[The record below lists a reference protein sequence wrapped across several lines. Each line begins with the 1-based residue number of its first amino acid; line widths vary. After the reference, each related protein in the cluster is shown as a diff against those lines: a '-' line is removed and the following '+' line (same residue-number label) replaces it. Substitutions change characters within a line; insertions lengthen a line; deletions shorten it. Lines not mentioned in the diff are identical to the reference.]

1 VALLRRRFGE
11 RRIGHAGTLDPT
23 ATGVLVVGI
32 GSATRLLRFATAGR
46 KSYECEIVFGIET
59 STLDAAGETI
69 ATWCMDLD
77 PTEVADAA
85 AGFVGS
91 ISQLPPMV
99 SAVRVGGRRLHE
111 IARSGEAAERVPR
124 QVEVYRFDVEPT
136 GDPQVYR
143 ASVDCSAGTY
153 VRTLGADLGSR
164 LGGGAHIRAL
174 RRTRSGSFS
183 LAEAELPEQ
192 AALRPPGELVRDL
205 VQIRLS
211 EDDAANARLLDYLDR
226 ESTGL
231 DDRLRTH
238 VVELRETLDSLT
250 GLADLT
256 ASDLF
261 DRFRTPLPRAMS
273 LLFLRSTCADL
284 LAFEHDA
291 LTTEDWLAAALLF
304 GARAGWLALPLSL
317 RGGPAVSAAVSHR
330 MAALSHRVADTGFEL
345 GPAPLRPKPLAELFA
360 GPWNARRQDAAVYLA
375 RAQEWTDCLQTR
387 VKLSAGDYVLKVG
400 RGGTEIV
407 FPGEARGVETDVD
420 RTRFSTLLVEASID
434 PEHEAAAI
442 EMLADGG
449 GATPGA
455 RRRKV
460 RRRGGTRRVGK

>member
-1 VALLRRRFGE
+1 MARRRPAAVHGSVIVDKPPGPTSHDVVALLRRRFGE

-32 GSATRLLRFATAGR
+32 GSATRLLRFVTAGR

-143 ASVDCSAGTY
+143 ASIDCSAGTY

-183 LAEAELPEQ
+183 LAEAERPEQ

-211 EDDAANARLLDYLDR
+211 EDDAANACQGAHLAAHRYDGSGPWTLFDPDGRLVAVHERAD
-226 ESTGL
+226 G
-231 DDRLRTH
+231 RLRAT
-238 VVELRETLDSLT
+238 V
-250 GLADLT
+250 
-256 ASDLF
+256 
-261 DRFRTPLPRAMS
+261 LP
-273 LLFLRSTCADL
+273 
-284 LAFEHDA
+284 
-291 LTTEDWLAAALLF
+291 
-304 GARAGWLALPLSL
+304 P
-317 RGGPAVSAAVSHR
+317 
-330 MAALSHRVADTGFEL
+330 
-345 GPAPLRPKPLAELFA
+345 
-360 GPWNARRQDAAVYLA
+360 
-375 RAQEWTDCLQTR
+375 
-387 VKLSAGDYVLKVG
+387 
-400 RGGTEIV
+400 
-407 FPGEARGVETDVD
+407 
-420 RTRFSTLLVEASID
+420 
-434 PEHEAAAI
+434 
-442 EMLADGG
+442 
-449 GATPGA
+449 
-455 RRRKV
+455 
-460 RRRGGTRRVGK
+460 